1 MTVELICPL
10 RGVFMGFYIR
20 SVFLSVAVLLPNAS
34 IAQVYLLPTPPPA
47 VSAASADWQIS
58 GNNIFHAGN
67 FYYPAGPTVF
77 FDGKVMSRVGEYFG
91 VPLYEDGTLEPYSKV
106 FVPIGRNL
114 MRPYERLREGELA
127 GTVGS
132 RTPSFPIQHYVEL
145 SAASRAAY
153 RFQTAFVTGG
163 SSAGLP
169 ERQGTSAMTAATMCC
184 FPMQDRAAAAVPA
197 AYAPTAM
204 QSIPGPTAGTAGVWI
219 EFEGARYYSDGAALS
234 YDPDR
239 FVPLGN
245 YRGFPVYRDTRSGT
259 DRIFVTVVPDGPVA
273 PFARR

>member
-1 MTVELICPL
+1 
-10 RGVFMGFYIR
+10 MGSCMQSF
-20 SVFLSVAVLLPNAS
+20 FLSVAILLPNMG

-47 VSAASADWQIS
+47 VTAASADWQIS
-58 GNNIFHAGN
+58 GQPIFDAGN

-77 FDGKVMSRVGEYFG
+77 FDGNVMSRIGVYLG
-91 VPLYEDGTLEPYSKV
+91 VPLYADVTLEPYSV
-106 FVPIGRNL
+106 VYVPIGRNL
-114 MRPYERLREGELA
+114 MRPYERRREGELA

-132 RTPSFPIQHYVEL
+132 RTPSFPIQRDIEL

-153 RFQTAFVTGG
+153 HFQTPFVTGG
-163 SSAGLP
+163 EPSVLP
-169 ERQGTSAMTAATMCC
+169 EGQRAPGMGGASVCC
-184 FPMQDRAAAAVPA
+184 FPVQGRTAIAAPP

-204 QSIPGPTAGTAGVWI
+204 QSIPGPTAGPAGVWI
-219 EFEGARYYSDGAALS
+219 EFEGARYYSDGAAVR
-234 YDPDR
+234 YDPSR